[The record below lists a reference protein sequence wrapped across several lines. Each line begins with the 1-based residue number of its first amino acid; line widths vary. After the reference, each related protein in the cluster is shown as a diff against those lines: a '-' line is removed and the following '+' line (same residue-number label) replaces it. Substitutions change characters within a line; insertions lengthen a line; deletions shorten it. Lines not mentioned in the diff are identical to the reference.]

1 MFENEAKERAEK
13 LEETQTLGV
22 YDNDEDLARAEG
34 FNDGEVY
41 GCEIGFIDGAEFGY
55 NKGYHD
61 AEEHYMNVID
71 SQHKLVEESK
81 ANEWHY
87 VKDGLFPKEGETVIC
102 FCRGYCGA
110 SFCATAE
117 LYIGYDDKVRRWWTN
132 AGEGK
137 SEQLIDVIAW
147 KEIVFPKVDICQ

>member
-1 MFENEAKERAEK
+1 MFEKVAEEIAKDIYIHHFDDDINYPDVLKAI
-13 LEETQTLGV
+13 TVGV
-22 YDNDEDLARAEG
+22 QK
-34 FNDGEVY
+34 
-41 GCEIGFIDGAEFGY
+41 GAEHGY
-55 NKGYHD
+55 N
-61 AEEHYMNVID
+61 
-71 SQHKLVEESK
+71 K
-81 ANEWHY
+81 ANEWYY

-110 SFCATAE
+110 SFCATAQ

-147 KEIVFPKVDICQ
+147 KEIVFPKEV